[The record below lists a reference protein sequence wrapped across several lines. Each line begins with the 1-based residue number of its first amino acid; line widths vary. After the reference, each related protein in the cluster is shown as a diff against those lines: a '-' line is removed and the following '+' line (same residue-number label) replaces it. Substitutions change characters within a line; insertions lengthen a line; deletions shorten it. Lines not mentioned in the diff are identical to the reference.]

1 MTLSQV
7 SNSDHCYEMFHKRS
21 KSVVIFIISRV
32 LMFETLRFTSYIDK
46 SHLSV
51 SFLCTDLK

>member
-7 SNSDHCYEMFHKRS
+7 SNSDHCYKMFHKRS

>member
-7 SNSDHCYEMFHKRS
+7 SNSDHCYKMFHKRS

-51 SFLCTDLK
+51 SFCVLI